1 MDTSSMYKPPFLRL
15 SQKFK
20 QTDTRTNKRHS
31 FCFPKD
37 NCAVVKSELKDIR
50 QKCEEEFK
58 DVWTK
63 ANEIDHLITEFESRF
78 SHANETSALA
88 LCLLPSNLDLLTDEK
103 ISTVEKFF
111 EDDLPSPSALKGELR
126 SWKREWTENA
136 NESIPESI
144 EETLKVTNDRFY
156 PNIAMILRLLL
167 MLPVSAATVERSH
180 SSFKQVKTKLRS
192 TTTED
197 RMNALL
203 LLYIYKDALDFSKII
218 DISNIK
224 SESVRMKYKSTRG
237 GVSGLSFQDALYTG
251 YAADGGILV
260 PESIPVLDM
269 DTLRSWS
276 SLSYIDLAKKI
287 VPLFVDEHEIPASDL
302 NDLLDKAFAKFTHQ
316 EIAPIQRLKNGLN
329 IMELFHGTT
338 WAFKDLA
345 LSCVGQFLEYFL
357 SKQKKHL
364 TLVVGTSGDTGSAAI
379 EAVKGFEYVDII
391 VLLPKGRCS
400 KVQEQQMITAVEK
413 NVHVYR
419 VEGTS
424 DDLDIPIKEIF
435 KDVAFTKKHNL
446 SSINSINWSRIMVQI
461 VHYIFGYLQ
470 MCPRCDGEVEII
482 VPTGACGNVT
492 SGFIAKLMGV
502 PIKFVCAVTQN
513 DIVARAI
520 TKGDYSMS
528 DSVIP
533 TLAPA
538 MDIQIPYN
546 MERLWYL
553 ITQDSELI
561 CKLMTEFESN

>member
-1 MDTSSMYKPPFLRL
+1 
-15 SQKFK
+15 
-20 QTDTRTNKRHS
+20 
-31 FCFPKD
+31 
-37 NCAVVKSELKDIR
+37 
-50 QKCEEEFK
+50 
-58 DVWTK
+58 
-63 ANEIDHLITEFESRF
+63 
-78 SHANETSALA
+78 
-88 LCLLPSNLDLLTDEK
+88 
-103 ISTVEKFF
+103 
-111 EDDLPSPSALKGELR
+111 
-126 SWKREWTENA
+126 
-136 NESIPESI
+136 
-144 EETLKVTNDRFY
+144 
-156 PNIAMILRLLL
+156 
-167 MLPVSAATVERSH
+167 
-180 SSFKQVKTKLRS
+180 
-192 TTTED
+192 
-197 RMNALL
+197 
-203 LLYIYKDALDFSKII
+203 
-218 DISNIK
+218 
-224 SESVRMKYKSTRG
+224 MKYKSTRG

-260 PESIPVLDM
+260 PESIPVLNM
-269 DTLRSWS
+269 ETLKSWA

-287 VPLFVDEHEIPASDL
+287 VPLFVDEVEIPASDL
-302 NDLLDKAFAKFTHQ
+302 NGLLDKAFAKFTHQ

-364 TLVVGTSGDTGSAAI
+364 TIVVGTSGDTGSAAI

-424 DDLDIPIKEIF
+424 DDLDIPIKEVF
-435 KDVAFTKKHNL
+435 KDVTFTKKHNL

-461 VHYIFGYLQ
+461 VHYIYAYLQ
-470 MCPRCDGEVEII
+470 ICPRCDGEVEII
-482 VPTGACGNVT
+482 IPTGACGNVT

-528 DSVIP
+528 DSVIR

-553 ITQDSELI
+553 ITQDSKLI
-561 CKLMTEFESN
+561 CKLMTEFESNGKVDIPTFLKNQIEEIIVATYVADNEDIKTTMRRTWEENHYQICPHTAIGVAYYYSTLKPDHKRTTVVIATASVKKFEEAVVAAGLTPQKYEEVEVLFSKPVKYTDMNKGENWELILRDKIEDIDK